1 MSPPLFKHQIES
13 IERCRNSPLIFDGSD
28 PGTGKTRV
36 AIEVFAERR
45 VRGGGC
51 ALIVCPKSLI
61 RAAWAADFKKFA
73 PYLKVSCAYARNR
86 AEAFWERADIYITN
100 HDAAK
105 WLAKQKPD
113 FFERF
118 DTLIVDEVGA
128 FKHATSQRSKAL
140 AKITRYFDFRHVMNG
155 TPTPNSV
162 TDLWHQMFL
171 LDNGARLGASF
182 FKFRSTVCVPRQV
195 GPSANMLRW
204 EDRPGANEAVSK
216 LVEDIMIRHKFE
228 DCIDIPPNHAYS
240 VDYTLTPT
248 QLKNYLQMEKAQLA
262 VIKGQAVSAVNA
274 AAVATKLLQIACI
287 KYNTPVLSSRGW
299 VPIQNIRKTDLI
311 WDGEEWVSHEGT
323 KLQGITTVIKRH
335 GVWMTPEHLV
345 LTEAGWR
352 DGKSS
357 EKFVRAAVRLPSS
370 NSPCRDN
377 KKYGNKMR
385 HMGMLMRLREH
396 SNSQE
401 PVFTRKNTPSPT
413 QLRMSARK
421 QKARYVEHQ
430 TILQMVRYA
439 RPLLQPFIQRLQKL
453 GRTGHNCMQT
463 LAQQLR
469 KFSFRYGGFVLAGAI
484 VGENQ
489 QQQRI
494 YTKKLP
500 LGDGKTASQQHTLQY
515 SYQDTSRHDDH
526 QRSFEN
532 IQRPIR
538 HITCSN
544 SALQL
549 DNKPRI
555 EPVYDIINCGPRTRF
570 VVQDENGAPLIVH
583 NSGAVYDGE
592 GNYHIVDY
600 DRYGMVI
607 DIAEQRQHT
616 IVFFLWQH
624 QKDLLVAEAQ
634 KRGLSYCV
642 IDGSVNDTQ
651 RNENVEY
658 FEKGMYRI
666 CFAHPQSA
674 AHGLTLVKGTATI
687 WASPT
692 YNLEHYQQGLRRIY
706 RAGQTQPTETIT
718 LVAENTIESRVWET
732 LATKKLRMDDLLEQ
746 ITYGVAK

>member
-13 IERCRNSPLIFDGSD
+13 IERCRNSPRIFDGSD

-204 EDRPGANEAVSK
+204 EDLPGANEAVSK

-274 AAVATKLLQIACI
+274 AAVATKLLQI
-287 KYNTPVLSSRGW
+287 S
-299 VPIQNIRKTDLI
+299 
-311 WDGEEWVSHEGT
+311 
-323 KLQGITTVIKRH
+323 
-335 GVWMTPEHLV
+335 
-345 LTEAGWR
+345 
-352 DGKSS
+352 
-357 EKFVRAAVRLPSS
+357 
-370 NSPCRDN
+370 
-377 KKYGNKMR
+377 
-385 HMGMLMRLREH
+385 
-396 SNSQE
+396 
-401 PVFTRKNTPSPT
+401 
-413 QLRMSARK
+413 
-421 QKARYVEHQ
+421 
-430 TILQMVRYA
+430 
-439 RPLLQPFIQRLQKL
+439 
-453 GRTGHNCMQT
+453 
-463 LAQQLR
+463 
-469 KFSFRYGGFVLAGAI
+469 
-484 VGENQ
+484 
-489 QQQRI
+489 
-494 YTKKLP
+494 
-500 LGDGKTASQQHTLQY
+500 
-515 SYQDTSRHDDH
+515 
-526 QRSFEN
+526 
-532 IQRPIR
+532 
-538 HITCSN
+538 
-544 SALQL
+544 
-549 DNKPRI
+549 
-555 EPVYDIINCGPRTRF
+555 
-570 VVQDENGAPLIVH
+570 
-583 NSGAVYDGE
+583 SGAVYDEE

-718 LVAENTIESRVWET
+718 LVAEDTIESRVWET